1 MRLLCE
7 GPIQKSLNDSC
18 VKLRKAE
25 DGPPFEFRLVRLPKG
40 GGVEYE
46 GKHNLFTFLMD
57 IFHLGN
63 AAADI
68 RFFCRR
74 PVAGV
79 AAKKSSLLFPLEAFS
94 FNSLVPHSSPDMTH
108 IVTSDSI
115 EWWSEEKVAAS
126 GTW

>member
-68 RFFCRR
+68 RFFLPPPRCRR
-74 PVAGV
+74 RGEEEF
-79 AAKKSSLLFPLEAFS
+79 SAFS
-94 FNSLVPHSSPDMTH
+94 PGSVFFEQSRPPFLTRH
-108 IVTSDSI
+108 DSHCN
-115 EWWSEEKVAAS
+115 V
-126 GTW
+126 